1 MHQLVKQYSLGVTAL
16 SFSLSLASSPVL
28 AGYDG
33 ALSGTEVEALFKG
46 NTLQG
51 KHSVKG
57 FQVELFINPDGAAIE
72 KRSSNIYP
80 GKWNIDNEGRFCWV
94 LDKYGELWCRWV
106 VKTGGNEY
114 IKVKDDG
121 KEVRRF
127 KVTPGKA
134 F

>member
-1 MHQLVKQYSLGVTAL
+1 MIISKQLLAL
-16 SFSLSLASSPVL
+16 VPALLLTSSAVF

-33 ALSGTEVEALFKG
+33 AVAKSDVETLFSG

-57 FQVELFINPDGAAIE
+57 FEVELFVNSDGTAIE
-72 KRSSNIYP
+72 KRGKNTYP
-80 GKWNIDNEGRFCWV
+80 GKWHMDDEGRFCWA
-94 LDKYGELWCRWV
+94 LDAQGQKWSGQLWCRWV
-106 VKTGGNEY
+106 VKTGENEY

-127 KVTPGKA
+127 TVLEGRA